1 MTGLWIAL
9 CIFALAG
16 PYAGWHARLIVLEH
30 REEVVK
36 WRQKMADDMLRM
48 AQAVREQ
55 TAEMLAGQP
64 EPQPVQV
71 VEVIPFQ
78 RTVDILSSA
87 PVHLAEVP
95 TFASVPFTYPV
106 SVPDTDFHWG
116 PLESW
121 TVPTGALPIV
131 EAAPRARERFADFV
145 TTRPPKAKPRKR
157 KVSVKVGD
165 EVRSELVTL
174 P

>member
-9 CIFALAG
+9 CMLALAG

-30 REEVVK
+30 REAVVK
-36 WRQKMADDMLRM
+36 WRQRMADDMLRM

-55 TAEMLAGQP
+55 TAEMLYADRP

-106 SVPDTDFHWG
+106 SVPDTGFHWG

-121 TVPTGALPIV
+121 TVPTGALPV
-131 EAAPRARERFADFV
+131 LDDGRVGRERFA
-145 TTRPPKAKPRKR
+145 TPEPEPKAKPRKR

-165 EVRSELVTL
+165 EVRSELVSVE
-174 P
+174 